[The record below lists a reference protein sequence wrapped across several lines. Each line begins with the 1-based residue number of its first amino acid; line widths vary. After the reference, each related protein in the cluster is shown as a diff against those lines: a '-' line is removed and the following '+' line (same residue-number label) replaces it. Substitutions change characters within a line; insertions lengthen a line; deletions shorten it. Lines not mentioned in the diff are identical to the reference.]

1 MYHSNSLDFIGKT
14 PVVSLGN
21 FAPEARLWAKL
32 ESFNPLSSVKDRAA
46 RGMLLRAEE
55 NGQLKAGDL
64 IVEPTSGNTGIALA
78 WIARLGHYRLLLTM
92 PETMSIERRR
102 ILEFLG
108 AELVLTEGAK
118 GMNGAIE
125 KAREIAEDKNAYMP
139 NQFENPGNP
148 AFHFKTTGP
157 EIWQDLAGKVDIA
170 VFGVGTGG
178 TLTGTGGYL
187 KEKNPDLKI
196 VAVEPAESPVL
207 SGGSH
212 SPHKIQGIGAG
223 FVPKILK
230 TELIDSVET
239 VPSAEAM
246 AAARE
251 LTEKEGLFVG
261 ISSGAAAGAARRVA
275 AGNPDKVVVTVFP
288 DTAERY
294 FSTDLFEGGKT

>member
-1 MYHSNSLDFIGKT
+1 MSNSFDAIGKT
-14 PVVSLGN
+14 PITALEN
-21 FAPEARLWAKL
+21 FAPGTKLCAKL

-46 RGMLLRAEE
+46 CGMLLRAEQKGE
-55 NGQLKAGDL
+55 LKAGDL

-78 WIARLGHYRLLLTM
+78 WIARLKNYRLVLTM

-108 AELVLTEGAK
+108 AEIVLTEGPK

-125 KAREIAEDKNAYMP
+125 KAREIAESKKAYLP

-148 AFHFKTTGP
+148 EFHYKTTGP

-178 TLTGTGGYL
+178 TLTGAGGYL
-187 KEKNPDLKI
+187 KEKNPGLKI
-196 VAVEPAESPVL
+196 IAVEPAESPIL
-207 SGGSH
+207 SGGAH

-230 TELIDSVET
+230 TELIESIELVSSD
-239 VPSAEAM
+239 EAI
-246 AAARE
+246 AVAKE
-251 LTEKEGLFVG
+251 LAQTEGLFVG
-261 ISSGAAAGAARRVA
+261 ISSGAAAAAAKRLA
-275 AGNPDKVVVTVFP
+275 TQNPDKVVITVFP

-294 FSTDLFEGGKT
+294 FSTDLFKPA